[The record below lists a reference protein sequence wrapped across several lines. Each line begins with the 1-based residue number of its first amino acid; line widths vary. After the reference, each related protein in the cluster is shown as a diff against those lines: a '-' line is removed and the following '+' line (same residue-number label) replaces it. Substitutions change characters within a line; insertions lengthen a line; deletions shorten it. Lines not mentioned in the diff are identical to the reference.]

1 MQSYCMITERRAEI
15 MFRCSCFKLELTVV
29 LQSSRQTVPKRQ
41 EIVDETTKD
50 MVAVVIL
57 YTGKGRKMIH
67 LRTEGK
73 ITNVVLPAN
82 SV

>member
-1 MQSYCMITERRAEI
+1 M
-15 MFRCSCFKLELTVV
+15 
-29 LQSSRQTVPKRQ
+29 PKRQ